1 MTVWDDING
10 FGRIGRLVIRST
22 HETDDIEAVAINDP
36 FMTLAYMKYLCEF
49 DSTHGIFEQEIK
61 IEDGKLVIGGKKVVL
76 FNEKDPANIDWK
88 SLDVEYVVESTG
100 LFTTTE
106 KASAH
111 LKGGAKKVVISAP
124 SKDAPTFVCGVNLDK
139 YDPSM
144 TVVSNAS
151 CTTNC
156 LAPLAKVINDKF
168 GIAEGLMTT
177 CHATT
182 ATQKTVDG
190 PSGKDWRSGRGAG
203 QNIIPAS
210 TGAAKAVGLV
220 IPELNGK
227 LTGMSFRVPVPDVS
241 VVDLTVALKKPATY
255 DEIKQAVKE
264 ASESEEL
271 KGILGYTEDKVVS
284 SDFISDPRSS
294 IFDSLAGISLNDKFV
309 KLVSWYDNE
318 YGYSHRV
325 VDLIKYMNKV
335 DNAAKEETKEDSKE
349 DAKAS
354 KSSLASTSSKVS
366 KSSKSSKKSNKKKG
380 DCVIM

>member
-1 MTVWDDING
+1 
-10 FGRIGRLVIRST
+10 
-22 HETDDIEAVAINDP
+22 
-36 FMTLAYMKYLCEF
+36 
-49 DSTHGIFEQEIK
+49 
-61 IEDGKLVIGGKKVVL
+61 
-76 FNEKDPANIDWK
+76 
-88 SLDVEYVVESTG
+88 
-100 LFTTTE
+100 
-106 KASAH
+106 
-111 LKGGAKKVVISAP
+111 
-124 SKDAPTFVCGVNLDK
+124 
-139 YDPSM
+139 
-144 TVVSNAS
+144 
-151 CTTNC
+151 
-156 LAPLAKVINDKF
+156 
-168 GIAEGLMTT
+168 
-177 CHATT
+177 
-182 ATQKTVDG
+182 
-190 PSGKDWRSGRGAG
+190 
-203 QNIIPAS
+203 
-210 TGAAKAVGLV
+210 
-220 IPELNGK
+220 
-227 LTGMSFRVPVPDVS
+227 MSFRVPVPDVS

-309 KLVSWYDNE
+309 KLVSWYDYE